1 MNRTVIRLTTR
12 GMLGGRRIFL
22 VAAMAIVLIGLA
34 VIVRAY
40 SGDPLSERDVAG
52 FIQPLALAAVMP
64 LFGLIV
70 GTGAIGPEIDDG
82 SIIHLLSKPV
92 SRATI
97 VQSKLVVALSATV
110 LFAVLPTM
118 IATLT
123 LGGSLELALA
133 IGVGALAAGA
143 VYSVLFML
151 LAILTRHAVIIGLVY
166 ALLWEGLI
174 GSLMPG
180 AREISVRQWALS
192 VTDAM
197 AEPGVFT
204 SHVGIVLAVSLII
217 GGLTLG
223 TWYAG
228 ERLRVLTLASDD

>member
-1 MNRTVIRLTTR
+1 
-12 GMLGGRRIFL
+12 
-22 VAAMAIVLIGLA
+22 MAVVLLGLA
-34 VIVRAY
+34 VIIRAY
-40 SGDPLSERDVAG
+40 SGEPLSERDVAE

-97 VQSKLVVALSATV
+97 VQSKLLVALSATV
-110 LFAVLPTM
+110 LFAVLPTVAAAL
-118 IATLT
+118 I
-123 LGGSLELALA
+123 LGGGLNLALA

-204 SHVGIVLAVSLII
+204 SHISLVLAVTFIV
-217 GGLTLG
+217 GGFALG